1 MHCRT
6 RPSAHLRLKSGFRDS
21 SCGSLPSAS
30 GGRGSPLRV
39 AIVCPARRAGGARCC
54 AITRPRFMMRV
65 VAGWHWRHCIRTAC
79 RRSRCKRP
87 ALLWPLLSLRAG
99 DLARLLHC
107 VGDGSSCF
115 RLDPLTGG
123 AGGGAATRHRRAEAQ
138 TLKQLVDTVAQLSL
152 AVKQLRE
159 APPNKPPR
167 KRGPG
172 RRRAVVK
179 PPALL

>member
-1 MHCRT
+1 M
-6 RPSAHLRLKSGFRDS
+6 SATCIAELGPLPISVLRAASVIQVAVL
-21 SCGSLPSAS
+21 SLLPS

-54 AITRPRFMMRV
+54 AITRPRFMMHV

-123 AGGGAATRHRRAEAQ
+123 AGGAAATRHRRAEAQ
-138 TLKQLVDTVAQLSL
+138 TLKQLVDTVA
-152 AVKQLRE
+152 
-159 APPNKPPR
+159 NC
-167 KRGPG
+167 
-172 RRRAVVK
+172 
-179 PPALL
+179 LLL